1 MRTRDKSGSAEASAD
16 VTRAS
21 RAYKDLL
28 LHGLARAAPAAR
40 ILAFACSHHVGPEL
54 FAKIVF
60 GAALDAGRSVRV
72 LRDLGTPADH
82 PVSVDHPEGRYLT
95 GLLLEAD
102 C

>member
-1 MRTRDKSGSAEASAD
+1 MDPVIR
-16 VTRAS
+16 RAS
-21 RAYKDLL
+21 EVTDRC
-28 LHGLARAAPAAR
+28 GN
-40 ILAFACSHHVGPEL
+40 FACEVSGCGEGL

-72 LRDLGTPADH
+72 LRDLGTAADH